1 MNALLNTG
9 NLVRIKDEEGIWR
22 ISGISYEDGRGRNYY
37 FIRERRIEGDHRLL
51 SFGVGEIEGRIEKIR
66 IVVEVLERNGFVYG
80 FNNDGLGRWVK
91 SGEDWSMEYD
101 MEGRMFVIS
110 GKDGK
115 ICEGECEFVN
125 EMQDMIKGTGYWGR
139 VDIVIE

>member
-9 NLVRIKDEEGIWR
+9 NLVRIKNEDGIWR

-37 FIRERRIEGDHRLL
+37 FIRENRTDGDHRLL
-51 SFGVGEIEGRIEKIR
+51 SFGAGEVEGRIEKIR
-66 IVVEVLERNGFVYG
+66 IDGDVLERNGFVY
-80 FNNDGLGRWVK
+80 GLGRWVK

-125 EMQDMIKGTGYWGR
+125 EMQDMIKGTEYWGR